1 MSTNQAAPADEV
13 RPMVVRTPG
22 GDYPL
27 IVGPGVVGVL
37 TAKTGRSVRDD
48 FEAGRLPSMPR
59 PSGSGARWRIATAV
73 LMAQLGVPYEVVPAD
88 SVPAS
93 VAS

>member
-1 MSTNQAAPADEV
+1 MQTNQTTEGGGV

-27 IVGPGVVGVL
+27 IVGPTVVGAL
-37 TAKTGRSVRDD
+37 TAKTGRSVRED

-59 PSGSGARWRIATAV
+59 PAGSGAHWRIATTA
-73 LMAQLGVPYEVVPAD
+73 LMTQLGVPFEVVPAD
-88 SVPAS
+88 EVGA
-93 VAS
+93 A